1 MSPSRP
7 ASLSL
12 RCKLENEPWSWTP
25 IIATLGNTW
34 RASGLRLSNAH
45 IVEQIS
51 EAGPGGPDQY
61 LRHFYLRRDS
71 LWHSRKSGFKVLT
84 PIKAFGQ
91 SIRDKLRENG
101 GAEPPEHKCSFLH
114 GLLGLA
120 ARLGVSLAVFFLTL
134 TVQPFCLSDDKVV
147 NGGFQILT
155 PDTQLRDTER
165 DKTKTSFG
173 DSDFSLNF
181 AE

>member
-51 EAGPGGPDQY
+51 EAGPGGRDQY

-120 ARLGVSLAVFFLTL
+120 ARLGVSLAVFFSNYNSAASLPYRRQMSL
-134 TVQPFCLSDDKVV
+134 IVDSKSSR
-147 NGGFQILT
+147 QI
-155 PDTQLRDTER
+155 PNYAIRSA
-165 DKTKTSFG
+165 TKRRRASVIRAF
-173 DSDFSLNF
+173 L
-181 AE
+181 